1 MVKKDKFVIH
11 ISDEIERETDERET
25 NQRLLQ
31 QYKGNG
37 LNYHAVT
44 EKNEEKHKRIT
55 QGTIK
60 RKSLTTT

>member
-44 EKNEEKHKRIT
+44 EKNETINVSEKAIQERK
-55 QGTIK
+55 TIH
-60 RKSLTTT
+60 T